1 MHPSEGSQCCQYQT
15 VCQLNLLDA
24 YLTVSAMHDV
34 DIPSHVVGI
43 ERGTEN
49 EGIGSTFFLSSRFAT
64 PFVQVKNVIT

>member
-1 MHPSEGSQCCQYQT
+1 
-15 VCQLNLLDA
+15 
-24 YLTVSAMHDV
+24 MHDV